1 MSARVQRSQ
10 WLPQSVFHT
19 AGGSY
24 SESKSKNVGFDK
36 SYDLST
42 SDGVVTKAHRASR
55 KQLDVE
61 VTISG
66 IDSNFVPFLRP
77 QIDAEFILKSSITQL
92 GVNADVVKITL
103 MAEQGSA
110 VVEAQLVALNPLG
123 VLTMDYITEGCY
135 IGKLFAVDRR
145 RNVIT
150 LEYIERLLHTV
161 DIKGQPLLV
170 YGGGPQDPKWKI
182 EVNNNRV
189 IAWLPLQPGVFR
201 YDGEI
206 HGLLP
211 TVGSALRQGTNYK
224 ELLRLHQY
232 FAKDHTRVAVPE
244 TPLMVRS
251 YPMHLRTMFG
261 RVVDELLPAGLKC
274 MSSRIIEPE
283 SATKDSKDIKEGRT
297 FLFYGHS
304 TDELTHIPVEFYS
317 LEAFREHVN
326 FNMRKTLPQRCANPS
341 DLARVFTSA
350 PKGVNQACTFI
361 CKGGMFNQIS
371 EVDWVSTD
379 PVKEQYVGNI
389 DPEKQ
394 KQLAEKYLFQQCEY
408 GILSAITVGDITS
421 DGVLLTR
428 YFPSPVLKVLLLSRQ
443 VCKQLKAVIFLKASR
458 HYGSFF
464 SQEDSA
470 LLGDL
475 NTFGI
480 NVFQVEESTGQMFQF
495 MRRTG
500 CDAGMMV
507 PMDRRH
513 EYLHATFFGVYG
525 SNLVAG
531 NFEAELQY
539 LLNGILQLQKQD
551 PHPLL
556 NMVTPLALVTGGG
569 PGAME
574 VGNRVARSLGILSCG
589 MFVDFGS
596 LAAKPGATINEQKKN
611 PYVEAF
617 MTYRPQKLVERQS
630 DFNLDFP
637 IFLTGGIG
645 TDFEYA
651 LEEVRRKV
659 GTAKIHPLILFG
671 TAEHWGAKITY
682 RYRENL
688 RSGTIRGSEW
698 MSTVPWVVSNGK
710 EALEVLTR
718 FFRGTLPIGPGFP
731 TNDNGFMVADAAFMS
746 EGATK

>member
-1 MSARVQRSQ
+1 MSAKVYRSQ

-19 AGGSY
+19 DGGSY
-24 SESKSKNVGFDK
+24 SESKSKNKTFDK

-42 SDGVVTKAHRASR
+42 SDGVVTKTNRVSR
-55 KQLDVE
+55 KKLTVE
-61 VTISG
+61 VTISS

-77 QIDAEFILKSSITQL
+77 EIETEFVLKSSITQL
-92 GVNADVVKITL
+92 GVNAEDVKIEL
-103 MAEQGSA
+103 NADEGSA
-110 VVEAQLVALNPLG
+110 VIHAELISLNPLG
-123 VLTMDYITEGCY
+123 VLTLDYISEGCY

-150 LEYIERLLHTV
+150 LEYIQRLLKTV

-170 YGGGPQDPKWKI
+170 YGSGPQDPEWRI
-182 EVNNNRV
+182 EVNEGRV

-211 TVGSALRQGTNYK
+211 TVGSALRHGTNYK

-232 FAKDHTRVAVPE
+232 FAQDHTRVAVPE

-274 MSSRIIEPE
+274 MSSRVIEPE
-283 SATKDSKDIKEGRT
+283 SATKDSMEIKEGRT

-304 TDELTHIPVEFYS
+304 TEDMTHIPIEFYS

-326 FNMRKTLPQRCANPS
+326 FNLRKTLPRRCATPN
-341 DLARVFTSA
+341 DLIRVFSTA
-350 PKGVNQACTFI
+350 PKGSNHACTYI

-371 EVDWVSTD
+371 EADWVSAN
-379 PVKEQYVGNI
+379 PIKEQYVGNL
-389 DPEKQ
+389 DSEKQ
-394 KQLAEKYLFQQCEY
+394 KLLAEKYLFQQCEY

-443 VCKQLKAVIFLKASR
+443 VCKQLKAVYFLKASK

-464 SQEDSA
+464 SQDDSA

-480 NVFQVEESTGQMFQF
+480 NVFQVDETTGQMFQF
-495 MRRTG
+495 MRRAG

-513 EYLHATFFGVYG
+513 EYLRATMFGVYG

-531 NFEAELQY
+531 NFEAELHY
-539 LLNGILQLQKQD
+539 LLNGVLQLKKQD

-556 NMVTPLALVTGGG
+556 NNDIPLALVTGGG

-574 VGNRVARSLGILSCG
+574 VGNRVARSLSILSCG

-659 GTAKIHPLILFG
+659 GTTKIHPMILFG
-671 TAEHWGAKITY
+671 TAEHWGAKITH
-682 RYRENL
+682 RYRENFK
-688 RSGTIRGSEW
+688 SGTIRGSEW
-698 MSTVPWVVSNGK
+698 MSTVPWVVANGDQ
-710 EALEVLTR
+710 ALEVLTR

-731 TNDNGFMVADAAFMS
+731 ANDMGFMVADEAFMN
-746 EGATK
+746 GH